1 MDAFFDGNSVEP
13 THSLVILN
21 CDFWFQFPD
30 FRHWNQCDQTGR
42 FSKVLGTKITYKVTQ
57 TLGDFLAFLKDNL
70 KVKTAG
76 TTLMGNIF
84 SKIGLLF
91 NLTSGHTETNGN
103 NH

>member
-1 MDAFFDGNSVEP
+1 MATDFHLVGSFLE
-13 THSLVILN
+13 SLN
-21 CDFWFQFPD
+21 P
-30 FRHWNQCDQTGR
+30 HNQCDQTGR